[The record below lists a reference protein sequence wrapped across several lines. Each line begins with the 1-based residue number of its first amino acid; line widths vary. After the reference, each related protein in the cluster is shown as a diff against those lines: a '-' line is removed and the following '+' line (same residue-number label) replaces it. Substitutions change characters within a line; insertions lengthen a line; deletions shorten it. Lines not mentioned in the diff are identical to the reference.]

1 MTGIII
7 GRFQV
12 PYLHPGHL
20 NLIATSLRECDK
32 TVILLG
38 TPSPQHG
45 LDDRNPYGTPHRVR
59 MIKQIFPQVI
69 IQVIHDVPS
78 DQEWSEEV
86 DGFASLYENPILY
99 HSRDSFKNHYVGRI
113 PLKEVEAVPGY
124 SGTELRKKHLED
136 GKNESGSQS

>member
-20 NLIATSLRECDK
+20 HLIATSLRECDK

-38 TPSPQHG
+38 TPQRFTEED
-45 LDDRNPYGTPHRVR
+45 LKDDERNPYGAPSRIR
-59 MIKQIFPQVI
+59 MIKEIFPQVTI
-69 IQVIHDVPS
+69 SIFYDTES
-78 DQEWSEEV
+78 DQDWSDEV
-86 DGFASLYENPILY
+86 DKIASLYDNPVLY

-113 PLKEVEAVPGY
+113 PLKEVEEVPGY
-124 SGTELRKKHLED
+124 SGTKLRSNSKNILD
-136 GKNESGSQS
+136 G